1 MTKAA
6 ALFNFWSGFGL
17 TAYEENSL
25 PKSPEFPYI
34 TYQLI
39 TSGVLDHVTG
49 SASVWYWEA
58 SIVDI
63 NAKVEEISQGIG
75 DRVTLHCDGGAII
88 VRKGTPF
95 SKPMGDE
102 GDDLDNMRKRRILTV
117 DYLFATKY

>member
-6 ALFNFWSGFGL
+6 AIFNFWSGFGL

-39 TSGVLDHVTG
+39 TSSDLDHVTG
-49 SASVWYWEA
+49 SASVWYREA

-75 DRVTLHCDGGAII
+75 SGVVLFCDGGAVII
-88 VRKGTPF
+88 RKGTPF
-95 SKPMGDE
+95 SQPM
-102 GDDLDNMRKRRILTV
+102 GDDLDNMIKRRILTV

>member
-6 ALFNFWSGFGL
+6 ALFSFWSGFGL

-39 TSGVLDHVTG
+39 TSGDLDHVTG
-49 SASVWYWEA
+49 SASVWYRDA
-58 SIVDI
+58 SVVGV

-75 DRVTLHCDGGAII
+75 DRVTLPCDGGAII

-95 SKPMGDE
+95 SQPM
-102 GDDLDNMRKRRILTV
+102 GDDLDNMIKRRILTV